1 MKKITLNLALLIFT
15 PLFGQV
21 VINEYSASNLSW
33 YTDNY
38 QMEED
43 WIELYNTGIIDENI
57 GGYFLSDD
65 PDEPTK
71 WLIPGGTVISAD
83 GYIVFW

>member
-1 MKKITLNLALLIFT
+1 MNKFTFKLALLILT

-43 WIELYNTGIIDENI
+43 WIELYNAGSTDED
-57 GGYFLSDD
+57 LRVTS
-65 PDEPTK
+65 
-71 WLIPGGTVISAD
+71 
-83 GYIVFW
+83 